1 MRGKTIAIG
10 VMIML
15 VMSFTPVS
23 AAQEDV
29 PPYQGRF
36 GPDSPL
42 YGLKIAFENIDEA
55 VSLSADAKLDKQVAH
70 AEERIAEAKAMIEKG
85 KHEATEK
92 AMKGYTAKT
101 AAIDETATKPDVTEE
116 GLQRAQ
122 QMLSKHETVLQ
133 GLIGDPNMPNQAK
146 SALQRAVEN
155 SKAVDMVL
163 SDNVLKIQARY
174 AEEKVEE
181 AKAMMEKGD
190 LEAAEGAME
199 LYMEKMKD
207 INETMDKATLTEEGR
222 QHARQM
228 LCKHETVLQGLI
240 DDQNMPEQ
248 CKPALQRALNNSRTA
263 EDTLDR
269 VIAKMG
275 PEGVPIEERPEETL
289 AQERPEELPAKGRPR
304 AAPAEQ

>member
-10 VMIML
+10 VMVML

-36 GPDSPL
+36 GPDNAL

-55 VSLSADAKLDKQVAH
+55 VSLSADAKLDKQAVH
-70 AEERIAEAKAMIEKG
+70 AEERIAEARAMMEKG
-85 KHEATEK
+85 KHEAAEK
-92 AMKGYTAKT
+92 AMDGYTAKA
-101 AAIDETATKPDVTEE
+101 AAIDATATKPDVTEE
-116 GLQRAQ
+116 GLQHARL
-122 QMLSKHETVLQ
+122 MIRKHERVLH
-133 GLIGDPNMPNQAK
+133 GLIGDPDMPEQAK

-174 AEEKVEE
+174 AGEKVVE

-190 LEAAEGAME
+190 LEAAKRAME
-199 LYMEKMKD
+199 LYMAKMKD
-207 INETMDKATLTEEGR
+207 INETMDRAALTEEGR

-228 LCKHETVLQGLI
+228 LRKHETELQDLI
-240 DDQNMPEQ
+240 GDPDMPEQ

-269 VIAKMG
+269 VIAKM
-275 PEGVPIEERPEETL
+275 RPEETP
-289 AQERPEELPAKGRPR
+289 AQERPEETPAKGRQR
-304 AAPAEQ
+304 AATAEQ